1 MKLTLFPS
9 FFEKPKKIGFEHQE
23 GDETIELMLR
33 QHFATQLSWIFI
45 VIVALLLPIFLPLV
59 IEQPTF
65 NFLRFVPTQI
75 VIGIILLWNMLLLA
89 FILEKFLFWYFNVY
103 IVTNLHLVDINFHNL
118 LNRDVT
124 EVRLKDIE
132 SVSWKMRG
140 VVGSIFDF
148 GDVVVETAAKQQ
160 SIQFIAVPNPDYVAD
175 KINDLRPHE
184 TEEQENAS

>member
-1 MKLTLFPS
+1 MKLALFPS

-23 GDETIELMLR
+23 EDEIIELMLR
-33 QHFATQLSWIFI
+33 QHFATQISWILI
-45 VIVALLLPIFLPLV
+45 AIAAILLPVFLPLV
-59 IEQPTF
+59 ITNYAA
-65 NFLRFVPTQI
+65 NFLRLVPTQI
-75 VIGIILLWNMLLLA
+75 VIGIILLWNMLILA

-132 SVSWKMRG
+132 SASWKMKG
-140 VVGSIFDF
+140 ILGSVFDF

-175 KINDLRPHE
+175 KINDLRPHDMG
-184 TEEQENAS
+184 EQ

>member
-1 MKLTLFPS
+1 MKLTLFPA
-9 FFEKPKKIGFEHQE
+9 FFEKPEKIGFEHQE

-45 VIVALLLPIFLPLV
+45 AIIALLLQVFLPSV

-65 NFLRFVPTQI
+65 NFLKFVPTQI
-75 VIGIILLWNMLLLA
+75 IIGIILLWNMLILA
-89 FILEKFLFWYFNVY
+89 FVLEKFLFWYFNVY
-103 IVTNLHLVDINFHNL
+103 IVTNLHLVDVNFHNL

-132 SVSWKMRG
+132 SASWKMRG

-175 KINDLRPHE
+175 KINDLRPLGP
-184 TEEQENAS
+184 QE